1 VNVIDP
7 KNLLFSLPTLCDPAP
22 ATDSAPAP
30 SNHRSL
36 HEDDWRQIE
45 FVVRV
50 NLTYIQS
57 ELQKLAAFK
66 QQHRRGPGWTSV
78 YIRKE
83 HPTVLA
89 SVGLGSKT
97 LPTLPV
103 SRLTIGGGDMV
114 KGGFALCDNGD
125 WFMYGQCTEDGH
137 VLHVALSPGHS
148 LPSEQ
153 FARAVSQFAQTTGL
167 LLVDWYA
174 GATVD
179 TLSAQSILAWAAGYQ
194 RQ

>member
-7 KNLLFSLPTLCDPAP
+7 GNLLFSVPTLCDPAP
-22 ATDSAPAP
+22 AIDSAPAP

-50 NLTYIQS
+50 NLPYIQS

-78 YIRKE
+78 YIRQE

-89 SVGLGSKT
+89 SVGLGSEA
-97 LPTLPV
+97 LPTLPAAA
-103 SRLTIGGGDMV
+103 LTIGEEDRV
-114 KGGFALCDNGD
+114 KGGFALCDSGA
-125 WFMYGQCTEDGH
+125 WFIYGQATEDGH
-137 VLHVALSPGHS
+137 VLHAALSPGRS

-153 FARAVSQFAQTTGL
+153 FARAVSQFVQTTGL

-174 GATVD
+174 GVTVD
-179 TLSAQSILAWAAGYQ
+179 ALSAESVLAWAARYQ
-194 RQ
+194 QP